1 MELRIRCAICDK
13 LVDRVYWRYDQMKGE
28 TLIEVDCHG
37 DKDRTTIADYDI
49 IAMTHAQLHELNS
62 SVGVAFT
69 TPRISSKEK
78 APDLSDRG

>member
-13 LVDRVYWRYDQMKGE
+13 LVDRVYWRYDQWKGE

-37 DKDRTTIADYDI
+37 DKDRMTITDHDI
-49 IAMTHAQLHELNS
+49 VTMTHAQLHELNS

-69 TPRISSKEK
+69 TPRVTQEK